1 MCRGWARVVA
11 AAVCLLSWR
20 VAAAGKAE
28 EGMTAIEF
36 EEALA
41 AMRREHYRH
50 PKVDIIKEGFRP
62 VGGKVAD
69 FAVAE
74 RAGRYHFFYIE
85 RRLVEGTP
93 FYPGHETYFGH
104 ASTANFVD
112 WEVHEPV
119 LMVRPGTWEGAHV
132 WAPCIVRRG
141 DEYVMA
147 YTGVNK
153 VISQDI
159 GIASSLDLFEWKR
172 WASNPVSPCKGAGW
186 AYWRTDGIASCRD
199 PSLCAWD
206 GRYWMIYT
214 ANTKEVVHR
223 AGEYGGFRQVAG
235 SWADLRGPGAGV
247 RGAAGGRASA
257 GEPGVG
263 ESRAARR
270 AVVPAGQGEG
280 ARQHDAELD
289 HRERSGGCVRFWE
302 ASRVLAR
309 GVRDRGGEGSGKS
322 VAAGDVLRWADP
334 VRRDGLVRG
343 RARGTVRGER
353 GSVEGVAMRQAERTL
368 RGSACS
374 YARGRA

>member
-214 ANTKEVVHR
+214 ANTKEGASCIALASTEDFVRWRDHGPICVGPARGYEARLEGGHPQGSLESANLVRRGGRWFLLVKAKVRDSTTRSWIIESDRVDAFDFGKRR
-223 AGEYGGFRQVAG
+223 AF
-235 SWADLRGPGAGV
+235 WPGAFGIEVVKDRGSQSLLATFCDGRIRFGV
-247 RGAAGGRASA
+247 TDWSV
-257 GEPGVG
+257 GEPVG
-263 ESRAARR
+263 RFVES
-270 AVVPAGQGEG
+270 E
-280 ARQHDAELD
+280 
-289 HRERSGGCVRFWE
+289 E
-302 ASRVLAR
+302 ALKEWR
-309 GVRDRGGEGSGKS
+309 
-322 VAAGDVLRWADP
+322 
-334 VRRDGLVRG
+334 
-343 RARGTVRGER
+343 
-353 GSVEGVAMRQAERTL
+353 
-368 RGSACS
+368 
-374 YARGRA
+374 